1 MSQPT
6 EPRAQSL
13 WTRPF
18 VGMLG
23 LAMIGFGLEA
33 ILRAV
38 VPLMVL
44 ARGGDAVM
52 VGLVAGVYALPSI
65 LFRPLIGGLVDRW
78 NHRAVLRL
86 GALTGSIVPAFLLL
100 PGIVSL
106 FVVRFV
112 HGTGW
117 AFYSVA
123 NHALMAKLAPPRRR
137 GEASGYYMAMP
148 ALATLLGPG
157 LGVALFTTTGEV
169 PVVVLTVVLGLVASF
184 AAMRQTVPGPIARQ
198 RPAVHADAAP
208 RSWWSQ
214 WLEPSAVPATMMVA
228 TFMSAH
234 SLFIVFPPVYALAVG
249 APIEL
254 LAIYYPVYGLA
265 MTASQLVV
273 GRTSDRLGRATTIRI
288 GCLIAIA
295 SLAIATIGQGLLT
308 FVAASV
314 GFGVAVSL
322 VSPAVSALTIDRSPP
337 DRIGA
342 AMATYSVG
350 YGLATGVSSVMW
362 GALIVAF
369 GFPWPFVVAIVLQL
383 ATIALSLRHA
393 GPRWSPP

>member
-1 MSQPT
+1 
-6 EPRAQSL
+6 
-13 WTRPF
+13 
-18 VGMLG
+18 MLG
-23 LAMIGFGLEA
+23 LAMVGFGLEG
-33 ILRAV
+33 ILRTV

-44 ARGGDAVM
+44 QRGGDAVM
-52 VGLVAGVYALPSI
+52 VGLVAGIYALPSI

-86 GALTGSIVPAFLLL
+86 GALAGSIVPAFLLL
-100 PGIVSL
+100 PGILSL

-123 NHALMAKLAPPRRR
+123 NQALMAKLAPSRRR

-198 RPAVHADAAP
+198 RPAGHADAAP
-208 RSWWSQ
+208 RSWRSQ

-265 MTASQLVV
+265 MTVSQLVV
-273 GRTSDRLGRATTIRI
+273 GRTSDRVGRATTIRI
-288 GCLIAIA
+288 GCLIAIG
-295 SLAIATIGQGLLT
+295 SLGIATIGQGLLT

-322 VSPAVSALTIDRSPP
+322 VSPALSALTIDRSPP

-393 GPRWSPP
+393 GPRWRPAAAR

>member
-1 MSQPT
+1 
-6 EPRAQSL
+6 
-13 WTRPF
+13 
-18 VGMLG
+18 MLG
-23 LAMIGFGLEA
+23 LAMVGFGLEG
-33 ILRAV
+33 ILRTV

-44 ARGGDAVM
+44 QRGGDAVM
-52 VGLVAGVYALPSI
+52 VGLVAGIYALPSI

-86 GALTGSIVPAFLLL
+86 GALAGSIVPAFLLL
-100 PGIVSL
+100 PGILSL

-123 NHALMAKLAPPRRR
+123 NHALMAKLAPSRRR

-198 RPAVHADAAP
+198 RPAGHADAAP
-208 RSWWSQ
+208 RSWQSQ
-214 WLEPSAVPATMMVA
+214 WVEPSAVPATMMVA

-265 MTASQLVV
+265 MTVSQLVV
-273 GRTSDRLGRATTIRI
+273 GRTSDRVGRATTIRI
-288 GCLIAIA
+288 GCLIAIG
-295 SLAIATIGQGLLT
+295 SLGIATIGQGLLT

-322 VSPAVSALTIDRSPP
+322 VSPALSALTIDRSPP

-393 GPRWSPP
+393 GPRWRPAAAR